1 MLDQGL
7 TENEAR
13 QKNVNMLCVDIIA
26 QSSQQDGD
34 ALKEKLNTINVRWD
48 VVKNEIDER
57 SVR

>member
-1 MLDQGL
+1 M
-7 TENEAR
+7 
-13 QKNVNMLCVDIIA
+13 NMLCVDIIA

-34 ALKEKLNTINVRWD
+34 ALKEKLNAINVRWD